1 MIMNNTKNLILAL
14 LTAIIPVVA
23 MPYDFKEGG
32 LCFNFNDDGKS
43 VTLTYEYLIMF
54 AHDAPAP
61 SEKGLIGDV
70 VIPSKV
76 QHNGKTYKV
85 TAIDR
90 ETFMAN
96 SELRS
101 VTIPNSVKTIG
112 RGAFAQCFSLKNVVL
127 PADLTEISDYMFSE
141 SNLTEITI
149 PAKVKRIGEHAFNSS
164 SLKSIT
170 IPNSV
175 TEIGKSAFSACR
187 WMENATLG
195 NSVKTIGEAA
205 FSICPSLRSINLP
218 ASLQEIGAQAF
229 YEGGMES
236 VTIPAATK
244 SIGDGTFKYCNN
256 LTTLQVENGNKT
268 YDSRNNCNAVIE
280 TATGTLVA
288 GCNNTVIPNSVTK
301 IGDEAFYGFKNIY
314 SIDIPSSVTEIGDQ
328 AFFYCTNLRG
338 IELPNSV
345 TTIGERAFCGCD
357 SLETVTI
364 PNSVKHIGY
373 GTFLHDKKMKT
384 VTIGSGV
391 TSISEWAFKG
401 LNNLQS
407 IICDIEDV
415 TSVKLGKNVFDE
427 IDKSKCT
434 LYVPQGTISTY
445 MSSPQWKDFTR
456 IIER

>member
-1 MIMNNTKNLILAL
+1 MKLYLKLLLIMVLA
-14 LTAIIPVVA
+14 PQVA
-23 MPYDFKEGG
+23 LAFDFKEGG
-32 LCFNFNDDGKS
+32 LCYNINHDGKT
-43 VTLTYEYLIMF
+43 VTLTYEHLILQ
-54 AHDAPAP
+54 ALDAPP
-61 SEKGLIGDV
+61 PTEKGYVGNI
-70 VIPSKV
+70 VIPEKV
-76 QHNGKTYKV
+76 KHNGKTYKV

-90 ETFMAN
+90 ETFMGN
-96 SELRS
+96 RELES
-101 VTIPNSVKTIG
+101 VIIPKSVKTIG
-112 RGAFAQCFSLKNVVL
+112 NGAFAQCYSLKNVVL
-127 PADLTEISDYMFSE
+127 PPALTEIGNYMFAE

-149 PAKVKRIGEHAFNSS
+149 PEKVKSIGQSAFSNCP
-164 SLKSIT
+164 LKSIV

-175 TEIGKSAFSACR
+175 KTIGKSAFSACR
-187 WMENATLG
+187 WLEEVTLG
-195 NSVKTIGEAA
+195 NSVHTIGEAA
-205 FSICPSLRSINLP
+205 FSICPKLKDINLP

-391 TSISEWAFKG
+391 TSISEWALKG